1 MTSTAV
7 VEDDEIELWVDTQ
20 SNEKIE
26 EDEEEAKEPTD
37 EEYG

>member
-26 EDEEEAKEPTD
+26 EDEEEAEEPTD